1 MLKGYAAPRRSLL
14 ARSKLRETW
23 PLHLMM
29 LPPMFMILLFA
40 YVPMVGIV
48 IAFQDFI
55 PTKGFFGSEWVG
67 WENFE
72 YLFTLP
78 RIWQIIENTLTISIV
93 KIVTTIGA
101 SILFALLVS
110 EVKSKTLN
118 KASQSV
124 ILFPWF
130 ISWVILGNIFKDA
143 FALSGVV
150 NRLLTGLG
158 LDEVFFFGDNGLFR
172 SLLIGTNIWKDLGYN
187 MVILLT
193 AIAGIDGTL
202 YEAAT
207 IDGANRFQQ
216 KLHITIPSIMPMIVL
231 LFTLALGGIL
241 NAGFEQVLVLYNNA
255 VLESAEILDTYIYK
269 LSFYDAQHAL
279 ATAAGL
285 FKSLVGCVCLCTSYY
300 LANRLAGYRI
310 F

>member
-1 MLKGYAAPRRSLL
+1 MLKNVAAPRRTLL
-14 ARSKLRETW
+14 ERSKIRQSW

-29 LPPMFMILLFA
+29 LPPMLMILLFS

-55 PTKGFFGSEWVG
+55 PTKGFFGSEWIG

-78 RIWQIIENTLTISIV
+78 NIGQIISNTLSISV
-93 KIVTTIGA
+93 WKIVTTIGA
-101 SILFALLVS
+101 SIIFALLIS
-110 EVKSKTLN
+110 EVRSKFLN
-118 KASQSV
+118 KVSQSV

-143 FALSGVV
+143 FALDGIV
-150 NRLLTGLG
+150 NQMIEGLG
-158 LDEVFFFGDNGLFR
+158 FDEVFFFGDNGLFR
-172 SLLIGTNIWKDLGYN
+172 TLLIGTNVWKDLGYN

-193 AIAGIDGTL
+193 AIAGIDPTL

-216 KLHITIPSIMPMIVL
+216 KLHVTIPSIMPMIVL

-255 VLESAEILDTYIYK
+255 VLDTSEILDTYIYK
-269 LSFYDAQHAL
+269 LSFYDAQHSL

-285 FKSLVGCVCLCTSYY
+285 FKSLVGCVCLCTSYF